1 MKIIDKF
8 LTKKKINFFTLDEI
22 ENYQEGI
29 LILDSNFFHI
39 IPMIF
44 SKDIDKREREFE
56 IIEKLENIFEDYD
69 ELYYLEKELSL
80 KIENNLEKILFITI
94 EKDKIYTLLDNLKE
108 KNITLLGI
116 YPLFLLEFFNKNNI
130 EKTYVEIEDEK
141 YRLYYFLE
149 NKLVDFQ
156 ESEFEKDELLSF
168 PKYLEENLKGES
180 FVYEAQKE
188 IIKYFPNLKVKDW
201 REYPLTLKTDFN
213 FIPNEYILEENYKKN
228 LKISTLIISLIII
241 ISSIL
246 FFTLYFLRQTID
258 NKIYT
263 YQENF
268 SSIHEKNLKI
278 RDEILKLE
286 EEIRN
291 IKKNSKV
298 KYFNQIKLHKIL
310 TSISQN
316 ENLELTNFEYGDGII
331 NLQGIS
337 NSEDAIYKFQNSI
350 LQNKLFKKFNHDYI
364 KLKNDSYEFNIDIEV
379 TNDILEEF

>member
-44 SKDIDKREREFE
+44 SKDIDKREKEFE

-116 YPLFLLEFFNKNNI
+116 YPLFLLELFNKNNI

-188 IIKYFPNLKVKDW
+188 IIKYFSNLKVKDW

-228 LKISTLIISLIII
+228 LKISTFIISLIII

>member
-1 MKIIDKF
+1 M
-8 LTKKKINFFTLDEI
+8 
-22 ENYQEGI
+22 
-29 LILDSNFFHI
+29 
-39 IPMIF
+39 
-44 SKDIDKREREFE
+44 
-56 IIEKLENIFEDYD
+56 
-69 ELYYLEKELSL
+69 
-80 KIENNLEKILFITI
+80 
-94 EKDKIYTLLDNLKE
+94 
-108 KNITLLGI
+108 
-116 YPLFLLEFFNKNNI
+116 
-130 EKTYVEIEDEK
+130 
-141 YRLYYFLE
+141 
-149 NKLVDFQ
+149 VDFQ

-228 LKISTLIISLIII
+228 LKISTFIISLIII

>member
-116 YPLFLLEFFNKNNI
+116 YPLFLLELFNKNNI

-149 NKLVDFQ
+149 NKLVNFQ

-228 LKISTLIISLIII
+228 LKISTFIISLIII

>member
-116 YPLFLLEFFNKNNI
+116 YPLFLLELFNKNNI

-149 NKLVDFQ
+149 NKLVNFQ

-188 IIKYFPNLKVKDW
+188 ILLDSNNF
-201 REYPLTLKTDFN
+201 DF
-213 FIPNEYILEENYKKN
+213 E
-228 LKISTLIISLIII
+228 
-241 ISSIL
+241 
-246 FFTLYFLRQTID
+246 FLD
-258 NKIYT
+258 AKPYT
-263 YQENF
+263 
-268 SSIHEKNLKI
+268 EKNG
-278 RDEILKLE
+278 E
-286 EEIRN
+286 N
-291 IKKNSKV
+291 ITIVSMKAIPKKV
-298 KYFNQIKLHKIL
+298 L
-310 TSISQN
+310 
-316 ENLELTNFEYGDGII
+316 
-331 NLQGIS
+331 
-337 NSEDAIYKFQNSI
+337 SEVG
-350 LQNKLFKKFNHDYI
+350 KFNR
-364 KLKNDSYEFNIDIEV
+364 
-379 TNDILEEF
+379 

>member
-116 YPLFLLEFFNKNNI
+116 YPLFLLELFNKNNI

-149 NKLVDFQ
+149 NKLVNFQ

-168 PKYLEENLKGES
+168 PKYL
-180 FVYEAQKE
+180 V
-188 IIKYFPNLKVKDW
+188 
-201 REYPLTLKTDFN
+201 
-213 FIPNEYILEENYKKN
+213 
-228 LKISTLIISLIII
+228 
-241 ISSIL
+241 
-246 FFTLYFLRQTID
+246 
-258 NKIYT
+258 
-263 YQENF
+263 
-268 SSIHEKNLKI
+268 
-278 RDEILKLE
+278 
-286 EEIRN
+286 
-291 IKKNSKV
+291 IKK
-298 KYFNQIKLHKIL
+298 I
-310 TSISQN
+310 
-316 ENLELTNFEYGDGII
+316 
-331 NLQGIS
+331 
-337 NSEDAIYKFQNSI
+337 
-350 LQNKLFKKFNHDYI
+350 
-364 KLKNDSYEFNIDIEV
+364 
-379 TNDILEEF
+379 